1 VTKSIS
7 EKERQRLQ
15 AQLEIRLEGREEKVE
30 NLQLQ
35 PTLGEEGGKKG
46 SHQMSSSTTSLQ
58 LEESLFKNL
67 ESRGVVDKVEG
78 CILALTLD
86 YISETRPKSTPPPP
100 TQLRREP
107 DDILCF
113 ALIAD
118 YLREVAPSALAVFEV
133 ETGISSSFAFPS
145 NNTTTGDATGFGAIV
160 SASIAQKI
168 IKKGISS
175 ATAPLGG
182 ISPIPDSLA
191 FERTRKT
198 PGLLERKIVESELG
212 LDEDSELDSTEK
224 ESPLLLMLIKRA
236 RERRISRATA
246 KGSWLANLKN
256 TDIKIGNQRAEK
268 DDDDDDD
275 SDFPGSA
282 PIRSHQKT
290 TIKSSSYNSLAKQP
304 ITIIN

>member
-1 VTKSIS
+1 
-7 EKERQRLQ
+7 
-15 AQLEIRLEGREEKVE
+15 
-30 NLQLQ
+30 
-35 PTLGEEGGKKG
+35 
-46 SHQMSSSTTSLQ
+46 MSSTLSPSSITTSLQ

-67 ESRGVVDKVEG
+67 ESRGVIDRLEG
-78 CILALTLD
+78 CILAMTLD
-86 YISETRPKSTPPPP
+86 YISETRPKSTPPP
-100 TQLRREP
+100 QHRREP

-118 YLREVAPSALAVFEV
+118 YLREVAPSALSVFEV
-133 ETGISSSFAFPS
+133 ETGISSSFVFPS
-145 NNTTTGDATGFGAIV
+145 NNTTTGDLTGFGAIV

-168 IKKGISS
+168 VKKGISS

-182 ISPIPDSLA
+182 ISTIPESSA

-212 LDEDSELDSTEK
+212 LDEDSELVNSSEK

-246 KGSWLANLKN
+246 KGSWLASIKN
-256 TDIKIGNQRAEK
+256 ADNKIGNQRAEK
-268 DDDDDDD
+268 EDDNDDDE

-282 PIRSHQKT
+282 PIRSHQKP
-290 TIKSSSYNSLAKQP
+290 TIKSSSFNALAKQP

>member
-1 VTKSIS
+1 
-7 EKERQRLQ
+7 
-15 AQLEIRLEGREEKVE
+15 
-30 NLQLQ
+30 
-35 PTLGEEGGKKG
+35 
-46 SHQMSSSTTSLQ
+46 M
-58 LEESLFKNL
+58 
-67 ESRGVVDKVEG
+67 
-78 CILALTLD
+78 TLD
-86 YISETRPKSTPPPP
+86 YISETRPKSTPPP
-100 TQLRREP
+100 QHRREP

-118 YLREVAPSALAVFEV
+118 YLREVAPSALSVFEV

-145 NNTTTGDATGFGAIV
+145 NNTTTGDLTGFGAIV

-168 IKKGISS
+168 IKKGIGS

-182 ISPIPDSLA
+182 ISTIPESSA

-212 LDEDSELDSTEK
+212 LDEDSELVNSSEK

-246 KGSWLANLKN
+246 KGSWLASIKN
-256 TDIKIGNQRAEK
+256 ADNKIGNQRAEK
-268 DDDDDDD
+268 EDDNDDDE

-282 PIRSHQKT
+282 PIRSHQKP
-290 TIKSSSYNSLAKQP
+290 TIKSSSFNALAKQP

>member
-1 VTKSIS
+1 
-7 EKERQRLQ
+7 
-15 AQLEIRLEGREEKVE
+15 
-30 NLQLQ
+30 
-35 PTLGEEGGKKG
+35 
-46 SHQMSSSTTSLQ
+46 MSSTLLPSSITTSLQ

-67 ESRGVVDKVEG
+67 ESRGVIDKLEG
-78 CILALTLD
+78 CVLALALD
-86 YISETRPKSTPPPP
+86 YISETRPKSTPPP
-100 TQLRREP
+100 QHRREP

-118 YLREVAPSALAVFEV
+118 YLREVAPSALSVFEV

-145 NNTTTGDATGFGAIV
+145 NNTTTGDLTGFGAIV

-182 ISPIPDSLA
+182 ISTIPESSA

-212 LDEDSELDSTEK
+212 LDEDSELVNSSEK

-246 KGSWLANLKN
+246 KGSWLASIKN
-256 TDIKIGNQRAEK
+256 SDNKIGNQRAEK
-268 DDDDDDD
+268 EDDNDDDE

-282 PIRSHQKT
+282 PIRSHQKP
-290 TIKSSSYNSLAKQP
+290 TIKSSSFNALAKQP

>member
-1 VTKSIS
+1 
-7 EKERQRLQ
+7 
-15 AQLEIRLEGREEKVE
+15 
-30 NLQLQ
+30 
-35 PTLGEEGGKKG
+35 
-46 SHQMSSSTTSLQ
+46 MSSTLSPSSITTSLQ

-67 ESRGVVDKVEG
+67 ESRGVIDRLEG
-78 CILALTLD
+78 CILAMTLD
-86 YISETRPKSTPPPP
+86 YISETRPKSTPPP
-100 TQLRREP
+100 QHRREP

-118 YLREVAPSALAVFEV
+118 YLREVAPSALSVFEV
-133 ETGISSSFAFPS
+133 ETGISSSFVFPS
-145 NNTTTGDATGFGAIV
+145 NNTTTGDLTGFGAIV

-168 IKKGISS
+168 VKKGISS

-182 ISPIPDSLA
+182 ISTIPESSA

-212 LDEDSELDSTEK
+212 LDEDSELVNSSEK

-246 KGSWLANLKN
+246 KGSWLANMKN
-256 TDIKIGNQRAEK
+256 GNQSVEK
-268 DDDDDDD
+268 EDDNDDDE

-282 PIRSHQKT
+282 PIRSHQKP
-290 TIKSSSYNSLAKQP
+290 TIKSSSFNALAKQP